1 MRSKID
7 IYVIDRVREM
17 REAAGMSQEEL
28 SEKLGFR
35 SNGFVGQVESAKYS
49 KRYNIQH
56 INKCAIIFNCSPK
69 YFLPEDPFGHAPAE
83 KSII

>member
-17 REAAGMSQEEL
+17 REAANMSQGEL

-35 SNGFVGQVESAKYS
+35 SNGFVGQIESPAYN
-49 KRYNIQH
+49 KRYNVQH
-56 INKCAIIFNCSPK
+56 INKCAAIFNCSPK
-69 YFLPEDPFGHAPAE
+69 DFLPEVAF
-83 KSII
+83 IQ

>member
-17 REAAGMSQEEL
+17 RVAHEMSQEEL
-28 SEKLGFR
+28 SIKAGFR
-35 SNGFVGQVESAKYS
+35 SNGFVGQAESLKYN

-56 INKCAIIFNCSPK
+56 INRFARIFGCSPK
-69 YFLPEDPFGHAPAE
+69 DFLPENPY
-83 KSII
+83 